1 MPRINLLPWRDQQ
14 RRERKLA
21 LYVWLLFALI
31 GAALVTGAGYLWMSS
46 MIDAQTAR
54 NDRLKAEIRVL
65 DRQNEE
71 INDLESQKQRFISR
85 MQVIDKLQRSRSEI
99 VHVFDEIAKIV
110 PDGTYLTAVT
120 QTSRK
125 LKLEGVAQSST
136 RVSSFMR
143 AIAGS
148 QWLRNP
154 ELEVVEA
161 RKESTL
167 GNSFVLHA
175 EQNPL
180 PGDDESAPAAAPPAK
195 KGKRTASAGGAK

>member
-14 RRERKLA
+14 RRERKLS
-21 LYVWLLFALI
+21 LYVWLLFALV
-31 GAALVTGAGYLWMSS
+31 GAALVTGAGYLWMGS
-46 MIDAQTAR
+46 MIDAQNMR
-54 NDRLKAEIRVL
+54 NEHLKAEIRIL

-120 QTSRK
+120 QSSRK

-136 RVSSFMR
+136 RVSTFMR
-143 AIAGS
+143 SIAAS

-180 PGDDESAPAAAPPAK
+180 PGDDPAAPAATPARK
-195 KGKRTASAGGAK
+195 PKRTASAGGGK

>member
-1 MPRINLLPWRDQQ
+1 MPRINLLPWREQQ
-14 RRERKLA
+14 RRERQLA

-31 GAALVTGAGYLWMSS
+31 GAALVTGAGYLWMGS
-46 MIDAQTAR
+46 MIEAQQSR
-54 NDRLKAEIRVL
+54 NDHLKSEIRIL

-99 VHVFDEIAKIV
+99 VHVFDEIAKIM
-110 PDGTYLTAVT
+110 PDGTYLTSVT
-120 QTSRK
+120 QTNRR

-136 RVSSFMR
+136 RVSTLMR
-143 AIAGS
+143 NIAAS

-167 GNSFVLHA
+167 GNSFVLYA
-175 EQNPL
+175 EQIPL
-180 PGDDESAPAAAPPAK
+180 AGDEDANAPAANAPKRA
-195 KGKRTASAGGAK
+195 KRTASAGGGK